1 MATERPCEQKDLVT
15 FQIAL
20 KFREVLHCVK
30 TVSRSILVC
39 LNEDSSILSPY
50 VLPLQFLFLL
60 VYFTEESLLI
70 RRE

>member
-15 FQIAL
+15 FQITL
-20 KFREVLHCVK
+20 KFQEVLHCVK
-30 TVSRSILVC
+30 TVSCSILVC
-39 LNEDSSILSPY
+39 LNEDSSILGLY
-50 VLPLQFLFLL
+50 VLPLQFLFLV